1 MNELNKIVI
10 RIVNENLKN
19 TYLDKVNLDENIVFR
34 EITLQQENDDL
45 TQFGIDSITFIHIII
60 ALEEE
65 LGIEIPDDFLLLP
78 KLNTIKK
85 MVKVLSFL
93 LKTIS

>member
-19 TYLDKVNLDENIVFR
+19 TYLDKVNLDEDIVFR